1 MLLIKSEV
9 NLILSWSKNWAL
21 IDTTTRVSQRDN
33 PAINAPTNASFS
45 ITVTKLYV
53 PVVTLSTEDVN
64 NLLQQLKAWFIRNV
78 KWKKHWSE
86 ISNQTKI
93 DNLNYFI
100 DRFFDK
106 VNKLFLLSFENEDD
120 RVSYSKY
127 YTPTIKKKFIK
138 EL

>member
-9 NLILSWSKNWAL
+9 NLILTWSKNCAL

-53 PVVTLSTEDVN
+53 PVVTLSNEDVN
-64 NLLQQLKAWFIRNV
+64 NLLQKLKAWFIRNV

-93 DNLNYFI
+93 DNLNYSLI
-100 DRFFDK
+100 D
-106 VNKLFLLSFENEDD
+106 FL
-120 RVSYSKY
+120 
-127 YTPTIKKKFIK
+127 IK
-138 EL
+138 